1 MGPIKKT
8 AWFFKRNKGQ
18 YSLVIIFLIVEY
30 LLDPLPP
37 YIIGKLA
44 DQVSSKTLTQEG
56 LNRMSLILFS
66 SIILRYLIS
75 YIWNFILFK
84 SSFKMG
90 RDSRRR
96 LVEKLLGQGPDFYA
110 QNTSGSLMSKATND
124 VSNVETLAGYG
135 LLAFLDATIYPL
147 VLILIMGITI
157 SWKLTFMAIIPLPLL
172 IVASKKLGDSLYK
185 IYRKIQ
191 VSLEKLNESV
201 LENVTSIR
209 VIRGFAM
216 EEEVEEAFDKKN
228 QAIYKEMVGQVRLA
242 GWFMPLG
249 KIIPSISFLLTLL
262 LGERLMG
269 LGQLSL
275 GQLVSFF
282 VYLNMLVW
290 PMYAFGDFI
299 NVYQESKA
307 SIDRLDELYSYEREK
322 EDREGNLICSFENT
336 LEFKNFFFSY
346 PQAER
351 PSLEDINLR
360 ISRGQTL
367 GIVGKIGSGKT
378 SLARQFLAIYPA
390 ESGEVLIDDRPLED
404 YSKESV
410 RDRVAYVPQNHIL
423 FSKTIYENVLFGQ
436 VDASEEK
443 VMEALEF
450 SDFKKD
456 LGVFSQGLK
465 TKIGEKGISISGG
478 QKQRISI
485 ARALIKEADILILD
499 DSLSA
504 VDGITEE
511 NILKN
516 MKENRGGKTN
526 IIIAHRLSGVRD
538 ADLIIVMDEGRIV
551 ERGNHQELMDLKGW
565 YYDQYNQQKL
575 GDVNA
580 EKR

>member
-56 LNRMSLILFS
+56 LNKLSLILFS

-84 SSFKMG
+84 SSFKIG
-90 RDSRRR
+90 RESRRR
-96 LVEKLLGQGPDFYA
+96 LVVKLLGQGPDFYA

-157 SWKLTFMAIIPLPLL
+157 SWKLTLMAIIPLPLL
-172 IVASKKLGDSLYK
+172 IVASKKLGDRLYK

-249 KIIPSISFLLTLL
+249 KIIPAVSFLLTLL

-322 EDREGNLICSFENT
+322 EDREGNLMCSFDNT

-390 ESGEVLIDDRPLED
+390 ESGGILIDDRPLED

-436 VDASEEK
+436 VDALEEK

-538 ADLIIVMDEGRIV
+538 ADLILVMDEGRIV